1 LDGRIP
7 AFMVGSASMCLGG
20 VAAMPFIRRELRILL
35 RL

>member
-1 LDGRIP
+1 LDARIP
-7 AFMVGSASMCLGG
+7 AFLVGSASMCLGG